1 MRMYLLPKR
10 NNFSGGKMNNPDI
23 SNGPVFDSGYRP
35 YFYQSGKFLSYN
47 IPHTGSESSYF
58 PRTSGY
64 DFTSDIVHKNDWPKL
79 KTVEDIISSGYFP
92 IPKSEP
98 ETAIITDKKH
108 TSKLGL
114 DDMISQ
120 IRGRYE
126 IYENNIYQIELGKCY
141 AMNSIFAIEAD
152 RGGVSMNSREAYSLS
167 KSLRELYEQQRDE
180 RKSLWSDVSKLK
192 LLLPEQS
199 QSYLSSY
206 RKVSILEDDSTGDGL

>member
-1 MRMYLLPKR
+1 MYLLPKR

-35 YFYQSGKFLSYN
+35 YFYQSGKFLSYE
-47 IPHTGSESSYF
+47 IPHTSSESSYF

-64 DFTSDIVHKNDWPKL
+64 DFTSDIVHKNNWPKTQ
-79 KTVEDIISSGYFP
+79 TVEDIISSGYFP

-114 DDMISQ
+114 DDVISQ

-141 AMNSIFAIEAD
+141 AMNSIFAVEAD

-167 KSLRELYEQQRDE
+167 KSLREFYEQQRDE
-180 RKSLWSDVSKLK
+180 RSRLWSDVSKLK